1 MIKNS
6 TRGTSYTL
14 QLPSTGYL
22 STEAFQQRWDTFLGH
37 VLYFRVDKMGLLQA
51 AKELLWG
58 ILSDLGHYLSIMT
71 RKMNSVVKKGTCI
84 SNKIGDVINYKT
96 RYMFF
101 LILKFPNFSVIIFVK
116 LVQYILKITCASS
129 TMITYSNVYVCDNTT
144 SRFCK

>member
-58 ILSDLGHYLSIMT
+58 ILSDLGHCLSIMT
-71 RKMNSVVKKGTCI
+71 RKMNSVVKK
-84 SNKIGDVINYKT
+84 
-96 RYMFF
+96 
-101 LILKFPNFSVIIFVK
+101 
-116 LVQYILKITCASS
+116 AH
-129 TMITYSNVYVCDNTT
+129 VYQT
-144 SRFCK
+144 K

>member
-14 QLPSTGYL
+14 HLPSTGYL
-22 STEAFQQRWDTFLGH
+22 PTEASQQRGDTFVGH
-37 VLYFRVDKMGLLQA
+37 ALHFRVDKMGLLQA

-101 LILKFPNFSVIIFVK
+101 NFKISQFFCNHLRQTSTIYLKDHMRFFNNDNIFQC
-116 LVQYILKITCASS
+116 LRL
-129 TMITYSNVYVCDNTT
+129 
-144 SRFCK
+144 

>member
-1 MIKNS
+1 M
-6 TRGTSYTL
+6 
-14 QLPSTGYL
+14 

-71 RKMNSVVKKGTCI
+71 RKMNSVVKTGTGI
-84 SNKIGDVINYKT
+84 INKIGDVINYKT

-101 LILKFPNFSVIIFVK
+101 
-116 LVQYILKITCASS
+116 
-129 TMITYSNVYVCDNTT
+129 
-144 SRFCK
+144 